1 MCTSAICYYFYVA
14 SETILDCELNSKI
27 IAFQPLAYYIPPL
40 SPPSG
45 ALLFLQNTS
54 FFMSAD
60 DPLALVLCIFFLHR
74 SNLFVSLVSSACR
87 VARPHQMTV
96 DVGEVEGM
104 EMGASDPYWTNGH
117 QQRLHHLILR
127 ILISHSWET
136 AAARVHIGS
145 VTYSSPPEP
154 FVDTARPIR
163 PVVFPLQSL
172 HVEYE
177 SPDIF
182 QHHVIDEVKGH

>member
-96 DVGEVEGM
+96 D
-104 EMGASDPYWTNGH
+104 
-117 QQRLHHLILR
+117 ILSR
-127 ILISHSWET
+127 RWRAWRWEQ
-136 AAARVHIGS
+136 VIHIGQMVISSGFIILFFVFLSPTVEKQQQQEFTLGLLLIHLHLNLLWIQPDPS
-145 VTYSSPPEP
+145 VLLSSLFSLCTLNMNRLTY
-154 FVDTARPIR
+154 FNIM
-163 PVVFPLQSL
+163 
-172 HVEYE
+172 
-177 SPDIF
+177 
-182 QHHVIDEVKGH
+182 